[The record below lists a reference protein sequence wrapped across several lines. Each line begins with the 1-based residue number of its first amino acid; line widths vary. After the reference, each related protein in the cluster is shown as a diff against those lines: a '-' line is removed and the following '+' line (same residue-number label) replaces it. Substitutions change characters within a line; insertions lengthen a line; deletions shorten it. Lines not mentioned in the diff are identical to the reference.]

1 MLRFRVAR
9 LLILGLVGLALAA
22 AAIATGSTAVA
33 HPGITTTETSIDV
46 VGAITARRLDD
57 GRVEFAFRPSG
68 GARIFPEQRYV
79 PADAASNSWLVSSDV
94 THVDATL
101 GRIIARRLDDGRME
115 FGFRVEGGDELLPE
129 LRFVPAVTSGG
140 WLRSSELSF
149 SVAPP
154 DLMPEFSATLG
165 DQSFNTW
172 DETTELTLPAAEGGD
187 GTLSYELL
195 PAVPGLSFD
204 AQLRRLAGTPSRV
217 GTYLMVYRVA
227 DADGDVDELR
237 FMIDVVYAPVYSD
250 ADDSSMSDSD
260 AGMAMEDAAEEPAME
275 EEADAAVDEGQSS
288 DAEVSAGKGGSVS
301 PVRPT
306 RPGATTFVDNPRSGF
321 TVTAEDSTS
330 TFSLDVD
337 RTSYFLALNWANAR
351 YRIDPD
357 SVRAEEWVNA
367 FDYGYES
374 PTGDD
379 RFAITTALVE
389 HPTAAGLH
397 LARIAFQ
404 APELPDDA
412 PLNVTLVLDASGSMA
427 WGNRVEIARAAAEA
441 IRGGLREGDQIAVVQ
456 FSDNVLRRYTV
467 RPTHPDDERVTASI
481 AGLRPTYS
489 TNVQAGL
496 DLGLWLAGGMRHER
510 PDAINYIILMSDGV
524 ANVDATDPFAIL
536 EATGDREPSN
546 PIRLITV
553 GVGIENY
560 NDYLLEQLAQHGN
573 GWYRYLDTP
582 EQARQTF
589 SRANWLA
596 LSRPFA
602 DQTRAQ
608 VEWDGSAVAQWRL
621 VGYENRVTSDESFTE
636 DRNEFAEIPSGVAV
650 TVFYELELTE
660 GTSAEQADLGG
671 VELRWLTPRSGDSMS
686 QAARISGGEDVD
698 ANIAA
703 RRALGALVA
712 LAADRYGSLTSVD
725 DDAGADVR
733 AELERLATQLDELEP
748 ELGSLD
754 AYGDFRLLLSH
765 LIAGLPEAPEE
776 SGYRP

>member
-1 MLRFRVAR
+1 MLRFGVAR
-9 LLILGLVGLALAA
+9 LLILGLVGLALAG
-22 AAIATGSTAVA
+22 AAIATGPTAVA

-46 VGAITARRLDD
+46 VGAITARQLAD
-57 GRVEFAFRPSG
+57 GRIEFGFRPSG
-68 GARIFPEQRYV
+68 AARILPEERFV
-79 PADAASNSWLVSSDV
+79 PADAELNSWLVSSAV
-94 THVDATL
+94 THVDSTL

-115 FGFRVEGGDELLPE
+115 FGFRVAGGDELLPH

-149 SVAPP
+149 SVDPP
-154 DLMPEFSATLG
+154 DLVPEFSATLG
-165 DQSFNTW
+165 DQTFYAW

-187 GTLSYELL
+187 GALSYALL
-195 PAVPGLSFD
+195 PVVPGLSFD
-204 AQLRRLAGTPSRV
+204 AQQRQLAGAPRRV

-237 FMIDVVYAPVYSD
+237 FMIDVVYAPEASD
-250 ADDSSMSDSD
+250 LRDDAMESD
-260 AGMAMEDAAEEPAME
+260 AGMAMEDSAE
-275 EEADAAVDEGQSS
+275 EEAEPEEEEEEAGDAAFPTT
-288 DAEVSAGKGGSVS
+288 GG
-301 PVRPT
+301 
-306 RPGATTFVDNPRSGF
+306 PGSLAPRSTTPRDTTFVDNPRSGF

-337 RTSYFLALNWANAR
+337 RTSYFLALNWANAG

-374 PTGDD
+374 PTSDD
-379 RFAITTALVE
+379 RFAITTELTA
-389 HPTAAGLH
+389 HPSAAGLH

-481 AGLRPTYS
+481 ARLRPTRS

-510 PDAINYIILMSDGV
+510 PDAINYLILMSDGV

-608 VEWDGSAVAQWRL
+608 VEWDSSAVAQWRL

-660 GTSAEQADLGG
+660 GTSAAQADLGG
-671 VELRWLTPRSGDSMS
+671 VELRWLTPRSGESNS
-686 QAARISGGEDVD
+686 QAARISGAEDGD
-698 ANIAA
+698 ANIVA
-703 RRALGALVA
+703 RRELGALVA

-725 DDAGADVR
+725 DAAGADVR
-733 AELERLATQLDELEP
+733 AELERLGTQLDALEP
-748 ELGSLD
+748 ELGSLE
-754 AYGDFRLLLSH
+754 AYADFRLLLSH
-765 LIAGLPEAPEE
+765 LIAGLPAAPEE

>member
-1 MLRFRVAR
+1 MLRFGVAR

-22 AAIATGSTAVA
+22 AAIATGPTAQA

-79 PADAASNSWLVSSDV
+79 PADAELNNWLVSSDV

-115 FGFRVEGGDELLPE
+115 FGFRVAGGDELLPH
-129 LRFVPAVTSGG
+129 LRFVPAVTSGA

-154 DLMPEFSATLG
+154 DLTPEFSATLG
-165 DQSFNTW
+165 DQTFSTW

-187 GTLSYELL
+187 GALSYALL

-204 AQLRRLAGTPSRV
+204 AQQRRLAGTPSRI

-237 FMIDVVYAPVYSD
+237 FVLDVVYAPVYSD

-260 AGMAMEDAAEEPAME
+260 AGMAMDDAAEEPAME
-275 EEADAAVDEGQSS
+275 EEAAVDQRQSS

-301 PVRPT
+301 PLRPT

-367 FDYGYES
+367 FDYGYEA

-379 RFAITTALVE
+379 RFAITSAVVE
-389 HPTAAGLH
+389 HPSTAGLH

-427 WGNRVEIARAAAEA
+427 RGNRVEIARAAAEA

-467 RPTHPDDERVTASI
+467 RPTHPDDERVTASL
-481 AGLRPTYS
+481 AGLRPTSS

-510 PDAINYIILMSDGV
+510 PDAINYLILMSDGV

-536 EATGDREPSN
+536 EQTGDREPSN

-582 EQARQTF
+582 EQARETF

-608 VEWDGSAVAQWRL
+608 VEWDSSAVAQWRL

-660 GTSAEQADLGG
+660 GTSAAQADLGG
-671 VELRWLTPRSGDSMS
+671 VELRWLTPRSGESNS
-686 QAARISGGEDVD
+686 QAARISGADDGD
-698 ANIAA
+698 ANLVA
-703 RRALGALVA
+703 RRELGALVA

-725 DDAGADVR
+725 DADGADVR
-733 AELERLATQLDELEP
+733 AELERLGTQLDALEP
-748 ELGSLD
+748 ELGSLE
-754 AYGDFRLLLSH
+754 AYGDFRMLLSH
-765 LIAGLPEAPEE
+765 LIAGLPAAPEE
-776 SGYRP
+776 SGYSP

>member
-1 MLRFRVAR
+1 MLRFGVAR

-22 AAIATGSTAVA
+22 AALATGPTAVA

-46 VGAITARRLDD
+46 AGAITARRLDD

-101 GRIIARRLDDGRME
+101 GRIIARRLDDGQME

-154 DLMPEFSATLG
+154 DLAPEFSATLG
-165 DQSFNTW
+165 DQTFNTRG
-172 DETTELTLPAAEGGD
+172 ETTELTLPAAEGGD
-187 GTLSYELL
+187 GALSYMLL
-195 PAVPGLSFD
+195 PVVPGLSFD

-237 FMIDVVYAPVYSD
+237 FMIDVVYERVASE
-250 ADDSSMSDSD
+250 MSDD
-260 AGMAMEDAAEEPAME
+260 AMDDGSMAGDDASQFPESGGGPQEEPA
-275 EEADAAVDEGQSS
+275 EAEDSAV
-288 DAEVSAGKGGSVS
+288 KGGSVS
-301 PVRPT
+301 PLRPT
-306 RPGATTFVDNPRSGF
+306 TPRDTTFVDNPRSGF

-351 YRIDPD
+351 YQIDPD

-374 PTGDD
+374 PTSDD

-389 HPTAAGLH
+389 HPTAAGVH

-427 WGNRVEIARAAAEA
+427 RGNRVGIARAAAEA

-481 AGLRPTYS
+481 KRLRPTSS

-546 PIRLITV
+546 PLRLITI

-573 GWYRYLDTP
+573 GWYRYLDTS

-608 VEWDGSAVAQWRL
+608 VEWDSSAVAQWRL

-660 GTSAEQADLGG
+660 GTSAAQADLGG
-671 VELRWLTPRSGDSMS
+671 VELRWLTPRSGESNS
-686 QAARISGGEDVD
+686 QAARISGSEDGD
-698 ANIAA
+698 ASTAA
-703 RRALGALVA
+703 RRELGALVA

-733 AELERLATQLDELEP
+733 AELERLGTQLDALEP

-765 LIAGLPEAPEE
+765 LIARLPAAPEE

>member
-1 MLRFRVAR
+1 MLRFGVAR
-9 LLILGLVGLALAA
+9 LLILGLVGLALAPA
-22 AAIATGSTAVA
+22 AFVAAPTAVA

-46 VGAITARRLDD
+46 VGAITARQLAD
-57 GRVEFAFRPSG
+57 GRIEFGFRPSG
-68 GARIFPEQRYV
+68 AARILPEERFV
-79 PADAASNSWLVSSDV
+79 PADAELNSWLVSSDV

-101 GRIIARRLDDGRME
+101 GRIIARRLDDGRIE
-115 FGFRVEGGDELLPE
+115 FGFRVAGGDELLPH
-129 LRFVPAVTSGG
+129 LRFVPAVTSGA
-140 WLRSSELSF
+140 WLRSSELRF

-154 DLMPEFSATLG
+154 DLSPEFSATVG
-165 DQSFNTW
+165 DQTFSTW

-187 GTLSYELL
+187 GALSYALL

-204 AQLRRLAGTPSRV
+204 AQLRRLAGTPSRA

-227 DADGDVDELR
+227 DADGDIDELR
-237 FMIDVVYAPVYSD
+237 FMIDVVYGRQRSD
-250 ADDSSMSDSD
+250 LADDTMESD
-260 AGMAMEDAAEEPAME
+260 AGMAMEESAME
-275 EEADAAVDEGQSS
+275 EEAEPEAEAEEPRDAAFPTTGGPGSLAPRSS
-288 DAEVSAGKGGSVS
+288 TPRD
-301 PVRPT
+301 
-306 RPGATTFVDNPRSGF
+306 TTFVDNPRSGF

-337 RTSYFLALNWANAR
+337 RTSYFLALNWANAG

-367 FDYGYES
+367 FDYGYEAPAS
-374 PTGDD
+374 DD
-379 RFAITTALVE
+379 RFAITTELTE
-389 HPTAAGLH
+389 HPSAEGLH

-456 FSDNVLRRYTV
+456 FSDDVLRRYTV
-467 RPTHPDDERVTASI
+467 RPTHPDDERVTTSI
-481 AGLRPTYS
+481 ARLRPTSS

-608 VEWDGSAVAQWRL
+608 VEWDSSAVAQWRL

-660 GTSAEQADLGG
+660 GTSAEQVDLGG
-671 VELRWLTPRSGDSMS
+671 VELRWLTPRSGESNS
-686 QAARISGGEDVD
+686 QAARISGAEDGD
-698 ANIAA
+698 PNIAA
-703 RRALGALVA
+703 RRTLGALVA

-725 DDAGADVR
+725 DAAGAEVR
-733 AELERLATQLDELEP
+733 AELEVLATQVDGLQP
-748 ELGSLD
+748 ELGSLE
-754 AYGDFRLLLSH
+754 AYADFRLLLSH
-765 LIAGLPEAPEE
+765 LIAGLPAAPEE

>member
-1 MLRFRVAR
+1 MLRFGVAR

-22 AAIATGSTAVA
+22 AALATAPTAVA

-46 VGAITARRLDD
+46 VGAITARRLAD

-68 GARIFPEQRYV
+68 GARIFPEQRFV
-79 PADAASNSWLVSSDV
+79 PADAELNSWLVSSDV

-115 FGFRVEGGDELLPE
+115 FGFRVAGGDELLPT
-129 LRFVPAVTSGG
+129 LRFMPPVTSGG

-154 DLMPEFSATLG
+154 DLAPEFSATLG
-165 DQSFNTW
+165 DRTFNTR

-187 GTLSYELL
+187 GALSYMLL
-195 PAVPGLSFD
+195 PVVPGLSFD
-204 AQLRRLAGTPSRV
+204 AELRRLAGTPSRV

-227 DADGDVDELR
+227 DADGDIDELR
-237 FMIDVVYAPVYSD
+237 FMIDVVYEPV
-250 ADDSSMSDSD
+250 ALEMSDD
-260 AGMAMEDAAEEPAME
+260 AMDDGSMAEDDASQFPESGGGPQEEPA
-275 EEADAAVDEGQSS
+275 EAEDSAV
-288 DAEVSAGKGGSVS
+288 KGGSVS
-301 PVRPT
+301 PLRPT
-306 RPGATTFVDNPRSGF
+306 TPRDTTFVDNPRSGF
-321 TVTAEDSTS
+321 TVTADDSTS

-374 PTGDD
+374 PTSND

-389 HPTAAGLH
+389 HPTAAGVH

-412 PLNVTLVLDASGSMA
+412 PLNVTLVLDASGSMSR
-427 WGNRVEIARAAAEA
+427 GNRVEIARAAAEA

-481 AGLRPTYS
+481 AGLRPTSS

-510 PDAINYIILMSDGV
+510 PDAINYLILMSDGV

-536 EATGDREPSN
+536 EETGDREPSN

-608 VEWDGSAVAQWRL
+608 VEWDSSAVAQWRL

-660 GTSAEQADLGG
+660 GTSAEQVDLGG
-671 VELRWLTPRSGDSMS
+671 VELRWLTPRSGESNS
-686 QAARISGGEDVD
+686 QTARISGSEDGD
-698 ANIAA
+698 ANIVA
-703 RRALGALVA
+703 RRELGALVA

-733 AELERLATQLDELEP
+733 AELERLATQLDGLQP

>member
-1 MLRFRVAR
+1 MLRFGVAR

-22 AAIATGSTAVA
+22 TAFATGPSAVA
-33 HPGITTTETSIDV
+33 HPGITTTDISIDV
-46 VGAITARRLDD
+46 VGAITARRLPD

-68 GARIFPEQRYV
+68 GARIFPELRFV
-79 PADAASNSWLVSSDV
+79 PVNAELNSWLVSSDV

-101 GRIIARRLDDGRME
+101 GRIIARRLDDGRIE
-115 FGFRVEGGDELLPE
+115 FGFRVKGGDELLPE

-140 WLRSSELSF
+140 WLASSELSF

-154 DLMPEFSATLG
+154 DLSPEFSATLG
-165 DQSFNTW
+165 DQTFSRW
-172 DETTELTLPAAEGGD
+172 DEATELPLPAAEGGD
-187 GTLSYELL
+187 GALSYTLL
-195 PAVPGLSFD
+195 PEVPGLSFD
-204 AQLRRLAGTPSRV
+204 AQQRQLAGTPSRV

-237 FMIDVVYAPVYSD
+237 FMIDVVDEPEEPD
-250 ADDSSMSDSD
+250 LADDAMESDL
-260 AGMAMEDAAEEPAME
+260 GMAMEDGAME
-275 EEADAAVDEGQSS
+275 EEAEEEEEEAGDAAFPTT
-288 DAEVSAGKGGSVS
+288 GG
-301 PVRPT
+301 
-306 RPGATTFVDNPRSGF
+306 PGSLPPRSTTPRDTTFVDNPRSGF
-321 TVTAEDSTS
+321 TVTSEDATS

-374 PTGDD
+374 PTSDD
-379 RFAITTALVE
+379 RFAITTELTE
-389 HPTAAGLH
+389 HPSAAGLH

-441 IRGGLREGDQIAVVQ
+441 IRGGLREIDRIAVVQ
-456 FSDNVLRRYTV
+456 FSDNVLRQYTV

-481 AGLRPTYS
+481 KRLRPTYS

-510 PDAINYIILMSDGV
+510 PDAINYLILMSDGV

-608 VEWDGSAVAQWRL
+608 VEWDSSAVAQWRL

-636 DRNEFAEIPSGVAV
+636 DRTEFAEIPSGVAV

-660 GTSAEQADLGG
+660 GTSAAQVDLGG
-671 VELRWLTPRSGDSMS
+671 VELRWLTPRSGESNS
-686 QAARISGGEDVD
+686 QAARITSADDAD

-703 RRALGALVA
+703 RRELGALVA
-712 LAADRYGSLTSVD
+712 LAADRYGSLTAVD
-725 DDAGADVR
+725 DEAGADVR
-733 AELERLATQLDELEP
+733 AELESLATQLDGLEP
-748 ELGSLD
+748 ELGSLQ
-754 AYGDFRLLLSH
+754 AYSDFRLLLSH
-765 LIAGLPEAPEE
+765 LIAGLPAAPEE